1 MTNVFRSE
9 MPMPIVGIG
18 HSYGANILC
27 NLSLIHP
34 RLLSTLVLLDPVVQL
49 HASAPKGPSPAQAS
63 TYRRDFW
70 PSRAEAEASFR
81 KSKFYQT
88 WDPRVLDRW
97 CKHGI
102 RETPTPLYPKEK
114 GVTLSTTKYQE
125 CFTFLRP
132 SWDAMSEDGKTIV
145 NRELVPDM
153 APDFLVKFPFY
164 RPEPPTT
171 LGRLPEIRPSVLY
184 VFGSISDMTSPE
196 SCQYKLDV
204 TGTGTGG
211 SGGAKEG
218 RVEGVMLE
226 GIGHLVAMEASEQC
240 ADAAAAW
247 LGKEVKRFDKEREE
261 YIEWT
266 KQSFE
271 AKTTFSE
278 EWKKRIGPPLRSLP
292 KSKM

>member
-1 MTNVFRSE
+1 MTNVFRAE

-18 HSYGANILC
+18 HSYGANILT
-27 NLSLIHP
+27 NLALIHP
-34 RLLSTLVLLDPVVQL
+34 RLISTLILLDPVIQNE
-49 HASAPKGPSPAQAS
+49 ASAPSGPQPAQAS
-63 TYRRDFW
+63 TFRRDLW

-97 CKHGI
+97 CKYGI
-102 RETPTPLYPKEK
+102 RETPTPLYPNTD
-114 GVTLSTTKYQE
+114 GVTLATTKHQE

-145 NRELVPDM
+145 KQYLVPDLSQDS
-153 APDFLVKFPFY
+153 PTKFPFY
-164 RPEPPTT
+164 RSEPRTT
-171 LGRLPEIRPSVLY
+171 LLRLGELRPSVLY
-184 VFGSISDMTSPE
+184 IFGQLSDMSSPE
-196 SCQYKLDV
+196 ACKYKV
-204 TGTGTGG
+204 EITGTGTGG

-218 RVEGVMLE
+218 KVDSVMLE
-226 GIGHLVAMEASEQC
+226 GIGHLVAMESSQRC
-240 ADAAAAW
+240 ADFAAKW
-247 LGKEVKRFDKEREE
+247 LGKEVKRFDREREE

-271 AKTTFSE
+271 AKTTMSE
-278 EWKKRIGPPLRSLP
+278 EWKRRMGTPQRPA